1 MATKIQILGTGCAK
15 CQRLYEHAEAAAKAA
30 GIVYE
35 LEKVTDITR
44 IMAFDVMLTPA
55 LVVNGVVKTAGTVP
69 SVEQILALLKA

>member
-1 MATKIQILGTGCAK
+1 MPAKIQILGAGCAK

-30 GIVYE
+30 DIPYE

-44 IMAFDVMLTPA
+44 ILEFDVMITPA

-69 SVEQILALLKA
+69 SVEQIQALLKE